1 MEDIHNYLNKLN
13 DFMEAQINHNEDMEE
28 EIEIK
33 EKKKPKK
40 SQKQI
45 FKISN

>member
-1 MEDIHNYLNKLN
+1 MEDITNYKEKIKEL
-13 DFMEAQINHNEDMEE
+13 MEQAIAHNEDMEE

-33 EKKKPKK
+33 ERKKPKK

-45 FKISN
+45 FKKK

>member
-1 MEDIHNYLNKLN
+1 MEDITSYKEKIKEL
-13 DFMEAQINHNEDMEE
+13 MEQSIAHNEDMEE

-45 FKISN
+45 FKKI